1 MIEKTIIYLGGKAAE
16 DVVFNDVSL
25 GCQYDIDSIEYDI
38 LFSMTRSASFGFD
51 LYDPYYA
58 SDVQTPVLYDRIANK
73 INEKLQYYYDKS
85 CEILRQNRPL
95 LDTLANALLEKNYL
109 TMIEMNRIF
118 DNYKKNT
125 IRRASHCKNGG

>member
-1 MIEKTIIYLGGKAAE
+1 M
-16 DVVFNDVSL
+16 
-25 GCQYDIDSIEYDI
+25 
-38 LFSMTRSASFGFD
+38 MTRGAALGFD
-51 LYDPYYA
+51 YYDPFYTTNTHAPALYDK
-58 SDVQTPVLYDRIANK
+58 IGNK

-118 DNYKKNT
+118 DNYKKEYNPT
-125 IRRASHCKNGG
+125 DIAL